1 MLVFAVY
8 YLLTNPE
15 TLRKLREEIDTKI
28 GGRLFTTTDLNTLP
42 YLIGKTRLLCPTPWP
57 NVHHDITAV
66 MRETLRL
73 SPTAPARTVAPF
85 EDVTIGGKYF
95 VRKGQ
100 SIIVNTYDCQRDRK
114 VWGDD
119 VSKPRLPAKRGLIA

>member
-1 MLVFAVY
+1 
-8 YLLTNPE
+8 
-15 TLRKLREEIDTKI
+15 
-28 GGRLFTTTDLNTLP
+28 
-42 YLIGKTRLLCPTPWP
+42 
-57 NVHHDITAV
+57 

-119 VSKPRLPAKRGLIA
+119 VSKSMAACQTWTDSLTFSQADEFKPERMLDGKYEALPVSIWMSIQEDTRHMLTTRRL